1 MQEVVYLGMINK
13 SRKLFDMLPR
23 LLLAP
28 LETSV
33 QELKFFHELFPSC
46 PRIFIKRDDFIGPL
60 VWGNKLRKL
69 EYTLAEAQR
78 QGADTL
84 ITTGG
89 MQSNHARTT
98 AQVAR
103 QEGFDVILVLNG
115 KAPEKAR
122 GNYLINKK
130 LGVKIYAVPDR
141 TDRIPK
147 MKEIA
152 NNLIAEG
159 KKPFIVPLGASDE
172 FGTLGFVKASQELRL
187 QEEQLGCSFD
197 YILHAS
203 SSGGTQ
209 GGLILGKQLF
219 GLNAKIIGISVD
231 SSPEELSA
239 SIHQATDPIIDKL
252 QLPISIHK
260 DDIHVDTGYIGTG
273 YGIPTEDSLNAEK
286 LLAEKAGILLD
297 QTYSAKAMSGLID
310 YIKKGF
316 FKPKDKVLFW
326 HTGGT
331 IALFQ

>member
-1 MQEVVYLGMINK
+1 MVKESLI
-13 SRKLFDMLPR
+13 LFDMLPR
-23 LLLAP
+23 LSLAP
-28 LETSV
+28 LDTPV
-33 QELKFFHELFPSC
+33 QELKFLYELFPSC
-46 PRIFIKRDDFIGPL
+46 PKVFIKRDDYIGPL

-69 EYTLAEAQR
+69 EFTLAEAR
-78 QGADTL
+78 KQGADTL

-103 QEGFDVILVLNG
+103 QEGLDVILVLNG
-115 KAPEKAR
+115 ESPDQAT

-130 LGVKIYAVPDR
+130 LGAEIHAVPDR

-152 NNLIAEG
+152 NNLIAKG

-172 FGTLGFVKASQELRL
+172 YGTLGFVKAAQELKF
-187 QEEQLGCSFD
+187 QESELGLSFD
-197 YILHAS
+197 YIIHPS

-209 GGLILGKQLF
+209 GGLILGKKLF
-219 GLNAKIIGISVD
+219 GLNAKIIGISAD

-239 SIHQATDPIIDKL
+239 SIHKAADPIIDKL
-252 QLPISIHK
+252 QLTFTIHD
-260 DDIHVDTGYIGTG
+260 DDIHVETDYMGTA
-273 YGIPTEDSLNAEK
+273 YGVPTEASLYAEK
-286 LLAEKAGILLD
+286 LLAENAGILMD

-316 FKPKDKVLFW
+316 FKPTDKVLFW